1 MRKQKD
7 DKLYLYENLSGNE
20 HILFTTYKPKMI
32 KYFCFIIIILSV
44 GRSDGL
50 VIIKIFGC

>member
-20 HILFTTYKPKMI
+20 HILFTNYKPKMI
-32 KYFCFIIIILSV
+32 EYFCFIIMILSV